1 MLRRNA
7 LSIFRKPDL
16 MGIIRLNAIIRV
28 VKEGRQTDRKELI
41 TAIQLHFKHGIFEIE
56 ICLISIHLFS
66 DRKAKQKIRRR
77 KIPKYH
83 VPKYEVVA
91 LRAWWICILEL

>member
-28 VKEGRQTDRKELI
+28 VKEGRQTDRIELI

-56 ICLISIHLFS
+56 ICLISIHLLLFS

-77 KIPKYH
+77 KIPKYG
-83 VPKYEVVA
+83 VA